1 MKISVILYNLRS
13 LYNVGSIFRT
23 ADAAGVEKIY
33 LAGFTPAPLDVFKK
47 PRPRML
53 KVSLGAEKS
62 VPWKKISQS
71 STVKLLKDLK
81 TKGYKILAIEQ
92 NKKSLPYY
100 KIHKIKD
107 FKKIALVMGNEI
119 KGLPSSVLVQAD
131 KILEIPMLGRKESL
145 NVSIAF
151 AIVVYRLLFK

>member
-1 MKISVILYNLRS
+1 
-13 LYNVGSIFRT
+13 
-23 ADAAGVEKIY
+23 
-33 LAGFTPAPLDVFKK
+33 
-47 PRPRML
+47 ML

-151 AIVVYRLLFK
+151 AIVVYRLLFN